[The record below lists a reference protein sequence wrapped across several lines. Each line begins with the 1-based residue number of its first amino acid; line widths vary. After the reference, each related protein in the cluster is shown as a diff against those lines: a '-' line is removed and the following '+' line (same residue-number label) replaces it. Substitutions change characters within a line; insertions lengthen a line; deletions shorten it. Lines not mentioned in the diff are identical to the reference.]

1 MTMSRLV
8 RSALLS
14 MFVLMLHRA
23 EAQTP
28 QLTVPETVQA
38 GNRLQIST
46 SGSGPAT
53 IYIAGPGG
61 ALSKAVQL
69 GSTLV
74 LEPNDVHNAG
84 RYIAALVTK
93 NGSTFGQFTVTSAR
107 EVSSINFIAKPSR
120 LPVRLQGGVSGVAY
134 LLDPFGNL
142 VLQNEDVTFVLTDLN
157 GTPQSRKVTSKL
169 GVAWTRM
176 NSVSKAGLATFEA
189 SVQNVREKRVIQ
201 EVAGDPCT
209 LRMTARPSSWKRVSL
224 ETEPVKDCSGNPVPD
239 GTIVTF
245 TQTYGSEQST
255 VDVPLKRGIAKAEMP
270 ARSGSII
277 SVASGVVMGN
287 EIRLGGGM

>member
-1 MTMSRLV
+1 M
-8 RSALLS
+8 
-14 MFVLMLHRA
+14 
-23 EAQTP
+23 
-28 QLTVPETVQA
+28 
-38 GNRLQIST
+38 
-46 SGSGPAT
+46 
-53 IYIAGPGG
+53 
-61 ALSKAVQL
+61 
-69 GSTLV
+69 
-74 LEPNDVHNAG
+74 
-84 RYIAALVTK
+84 
-93 NGSTFGQFTVTSAR
+93 
-107 EVSSINFIAKPSR
+107 
-120 LPVRLQGGVSGVAY
+120 AY

-209 LRMTARPSSWKRVSL
+209 LRMTARPSSGQRVSL

-245 TQTYGSEQST
+245 TATSPQGKSS
-255 VDVPLKRGIAKAEMP
+255 VDARIKRGVAKAELP
-270 ARSGSII
+270 NLRNATI

-287 EIRLGGGM
+287 EIHVGGGE